1 MRWCLRMIDLI
12 LLAAGSSRR
21 FRASGSGSKLLTLWN
36 GRPMYRTSLER
47 WEEASR
53 GMLDGGRVYVVSR
66 EPEILEAAAEY
77 GMVPVFSPESAQG
90 ISWSIRNGLCAAGS
104 QTAARTGRQ
113 ADHYV
118 FAVTDQPMLTAGTMR
133 RFLHQAQTSVYACLS
148 WDGRTGNP
156 VSFPAEAVEELMM
169 LEGDSGGKKVLRRH
183 MEECTMVSA
192 AEAVELKDIDTLE
205 QLREA
210 ERESVSSGK
219 QTADGFPPGKI

>member
-1 MRWCLRMIDLI
+1 
-12 LLAAGSSRR
+12 
-21 FRASGSGSKLLTLWN
+21 
-36 GRPMYRTSLER
+36 MY
-47 WEEASR
+47 
-53 GMLDGGRVYVVSR
+53 
-66 EPEILEAAAEY
+66 
-77 GMVPVFSPESAQG
+77 
-90 ISWSIRNGLCAAGS
+90 
-104 QTAARTGRQ
+104 
-113 ADHYV
+113 

-133 RFLHQAQTSVYACLS
+133 RFLQQAQTSVYACLS

-192 AEAVELKDIDTLE
+192 AEAAELKDIDTLE

-210 ERESVSSGK
+210 ERESVSGGK

>member
-21 FRASGSGSKLLTLWN
+21 FRASGSGSKLLALWN

-133 RFLHQAQTSVYACLS
+133 RFLQQAQTSVYACLS